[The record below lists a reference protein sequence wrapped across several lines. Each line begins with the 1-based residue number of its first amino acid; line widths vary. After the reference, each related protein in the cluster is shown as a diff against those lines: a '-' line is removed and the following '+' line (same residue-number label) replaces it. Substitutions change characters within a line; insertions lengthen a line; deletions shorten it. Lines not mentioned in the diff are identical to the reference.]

1 METSILSPF
10 KSIDMVF
17 PYSMGAITLI
27 SVLFLGIRNKINV
40 EIISIIKNEKI
51 KICFFFII
59 STFNLLTSYTLYEG
73 LNKNIN
79 KKGSLYIK

>member
-1 METSILSPF
+1 
-10 KSIDMVF
+10 
-17 PYSMGAITLI
+17 MGAITLI
-27 SVLFLGIRNKINV
+27 SVSFLGIRNKINV

-79 KKGSLYIK
+79 KKGGCIKINLIQSDKKKEENS